1 MPPQGKTVLELP
13 WRLSFPPLLRPR
25 FRPSYA
31 KPTKRPYRRALHLHH
46 PSAPAASTLTPP
58 PPHHHRPFTTTS
70 PLLKKGGK
78 QKRNTDT
85 SPNNANSSAG
95 AAAAAADNI
104 DPFDTSGLETSIQKA
119 IAKLEDDLSK
129 LRVGGQFNPEVLE
142 GLRVQVGGKG
152 GKGSGGSGVSVRL
165 DEVAQIL
172 PRRGRSVV
180 VVVAEREVGILFL
193 VFVWLS
199 VCVALLGE

>member
-13 WRLSFPPLLRPR
+13 WRLSFPPLLRSR
-25 FRPSYA
+25 FRPRYA
-31 KPTKRPYRRALHLHH
+31 KPTKQSYPRALHLLHY

-58 PPHHHRPFTTTS
+58 PPHHRPFTTTC

-78 QKRNTDT
+78 EKRNTDT
-85 SPNNANSSAG
+85 SPNSTNPSTG
-95 AAAAAADNI
+95 AAAAADNI

-119 IAKLEDDLSK
+119 IAKLKDDLSK

-152 GKGSGGSGVSVRL
+152 GKGSGESGVSVRL
-165 DEVAQIL
+165 GEVAQVL

-180 VVVAEREVGILFL
+180 VVVAEKEVRSGFL
-193 VFVWLS
+193 VCRS
-199 VCVALLGE
+199 SVALLGE